1 MSTGSLLAFTLAAL
15 LLTITPG
22 LDTMMLLRMVLGG
35 GRKAGLVG
43 GFGTTLGCLV
53 WGAAS
58 VAGLTALLVASR
70 LAYDV
75 LRYAGAAYL
84 LWLGGSA
91 LWKSWRNRGHAAL
104 GRPVTTERITPRQAM
119 RIGFTTNILNPK
131 IGVFYLSLLPQFL
144 PVEAGST
151 GWAALLVGVHIGI
164 GQVWQFVVVW
174 LAGRAAVVLT
184 RPRVRQW
191 TERLTASVLIG
202 FGLKVAF
209 DSGARG

>member
-1 MSTGSLLAFTLAAL
+1 MSTAALLAFTVAAV

-35 GRKAGLVG
+35 GRKAGVIG

-58 VAGLTALLVASR
+58 IAGLTALLVASR

-75 LRYAGAAYL
+75 VRYAGAAYL

-91 LWKSWRNRGHAAL
+91 LWKSWRGRL
-104 GRPVTTERITPRQAM
+104 ERPVDVPSTTSAQAL
-119 RIGFTTNILNPK
+119 RTGLTTNLLNPK

-144 PVEAGST
+144 PADQASAGW
-151 GWAALLVGVHIGI
+151 GALLVGVHVAI
-164 GQVWQFVVVW
+164 GQVWQLVVVW
-174 LAGRAAVVLT
+174 LAGRAVVVLT
-184 RPRVRQW
+184 RPAVRRW
-191 TERLTASVLIG
+191 TERLTASVLVG
-202 FGLKVAF
+202 FGLKVAL

>member
-1 MSTGSLLAFTLAAL
+1 MSGAALLAFCTAAV

-22 LDTMMLLRMVLGG
+22 LDTAMLLRTVLGG
-35 GRKAGLVG
+35 GRRAGVVG

-70 LAYDV
+70 FAYDV
-75 LRYAGAAYL
+75 VRWAGALYL

-91 LWKSWRNRGHAAL
+91 LWRSWRGRSAPEEGEPVRMTPAQAL
-104 GRPVTTERITPRQAM
+104 
-119 RIGFTTNILNPK
+119 RIGFTTNVLNPK

-144 PVEAGST
+144 PTDTTAT
-151 GWAALLVGVHIGI
+151 GWAALLVGIHVGI
-164 GQVWQFVVVW
+164 GQLWQLVVVW

-184 RPRVRQW
+184 RPRVKEW
-191 TERLTASVLIG
+191 AERLTASVLIG

-209 DSGARG
+209 DTSARG

>member
-1 MSTGSLLAFTLAAL
+1 MSGAALLAFCTAAL

-35 GRKAGLVG
+35 GARAGVVG
-43 GFGTTLGCLV
+43 GFGTTLGCLA

-70 LAYDV
+70 FAYDV
-75 LRYAGAAYL
+75 VRWAGALYL

-91 LWKSWRNRGHAAL
+91 LWRSWRGRTVVGENPLVRVTPGQAL
-104 GRPVTTERITPRQAM
+104 
-119 RIGFTTNILNPK
+119 RIGFTTNVLNPK

-144 PVEAGST
+144 PTDASAT
-151 GWAALLVGVHIGI
+151 GWAALLVGIHVGI
-164 GQVWQFVVVW
+164 GQVWQLVVVG

-184 RPRVRQW
+184 RPRVKEW

-209 DSGARG
+209 DSSARG

>member
-1 MSTGSLLAFTLAAL
+1 MSGAALLAFTAAAV

-35 GRKAGLVG
+35 GGRAGVFG

-58 VAGLTALLVASR
+58 TAGLTALLVASR
-70 LAYDV
+70 FAYDV
-75 LRYAGAAYL
+75 VRWAGAAYL

-91 LWKSWRNRGHAAL
+91 LWRSWRGRATSVENPPVRVTPGQAL
-104 GRPVTTERITPRQAM
+104 
-119 RIGFTTNILNPK
+119 RIGFTTNVLNPK

-144 PVEAGST
+144 PTDASAT
-151 GWAALLVGVHIGI
+151 GWAALLVGIHVGV
-164 GQVWQFVVVW
+164 GQVWQLVVVW

-184 RPRVRQW
+184 RPRVKEW

-209 DSGARG
+209 DSSARG

>member
-1 MSTGSLLAFTLAAL
+1 MSTTALLAFTTAAL

-35 GRKAGLVG
+35 GRRTGLVG

-58 VAGLTALLVASR
+58 IAGLTALLMASQ

-75 LRYAGAAYL
+75 VRYAGAVYL

-91 LWKSWRNRGHAAL
+91 LWKSWRGAQAEKPTEAPTTTPVQAL
-104 GRPVTTERITPRQAM
+104 
-119 RIGFTTNILNPK
+119 RIGFTTNVLNPK

-144 PVEAGST
+144 PTSGEST
-151 GWAALLVGVHIGI
+151 GWAALLVGIHVGI
-164 GQVWQFVVVW
+164 GQVWQIVVVW

-184 RPRVRQW
+184 RPRVRRW
-191 TERLTASVLIG
+191 TERLTASVLVG

>member
-1 MSTGSLLAFTLAAL
+1 MSTTALVTFTVAAL

-43 GFGTTLGCLV
+43 GFGTTLGCLA

-58 VAGLTALLVASR
+58 IAGLTALLVASR
-70 LAYDV
+70 FAYDV
-75 LRYAGAAYL
+75 VRYAGAAYL

-91 LWKSWRNRGHAAL
+91 LWKSWRGVRAD
-104 GRPVTTERITPRQAM
+104 RPVDALRITPVQAL
-119 RIGFTTNILNPK
+119 RVGFTTNLLNPK

-144 PVEAGST
+144 PTTGEST
-151 GWAALLVGVHIGI
+151 GWAALLVGIHVGI
-164 GQVWQFVVVW
+164 GQVWQIIVVW

-184 RPRVRQW
+184 TPRVREW
-191 TERLTASVLIG
+191 TERLTASVLVA
-202 FGLKVAF
+202 FGLKMAF
-209 DSGARG
+209 DSSARG

>member
-1 MSTGSLLAFTLAAL
+1 VSATALLAFTAAAV

-35 GRKAGLVG
+35 GRRAGVFG

-58 VAGLTALLVASR
+58 IAGLTALLAASR
-70 LAYDV
+70 LAYDLV
-75 LRYAGAAYL
+75 RWAGALYL

-91 LWKSWRNRGHAAL
+91 LWRSWRGRAVAEDAPAA
-104 GRPVTTERITPRQAM
+104 RMTPGQAL
-119 RIGFTTNILNPK
+119 RIGFTTNVLNPK

-144 PVEAGST
+144 PADAGAS
-151 GWAALLVGVHIGI
+151 GWAALLVGIHVGV
-164 GQVWQFVVVW
+164 GQVWQLVVVW

-184 RPRVRQW
+184 RPRVKEW

-209 DSGARG
+209 DSSARG

>member
-1 MSTGSLLAFTLAAL
+1 MSTGALLAFTLAAV

-35 GRKAGLVG
+35 GRRAGLVG

-58 VAGLTALLVASR
+58 IAGLTALLVASQT
-70 LAYDV
+70 AYDV
-75 LRYAGAAYL
+75 VRYAGAAYL

-91 LWKSWRNRGHAAL
+91 LWKSWRGTFGEPTEAL
-104 GRPVTTERITPRQAM
+104 SITPAQAL
-119 RIGFTTNILNPK
+119 RIGFTTNLLNPK

-144 PVEAGST
+144 PSDQASAGW
-151 GWAALLVGVHIGI
+151 GALLVGVHVGI
-164 GQVWQFVVVW
+164 GQVWQIAVVW
-174 LAGRAAVVLT
+174 LAGRAVVVLT
-184 RPRVRQW
+184 KPAVRRW
-191 TERLTASVLIG
+191 TERLTASVLVG
-202 FGLKVAF
+202 FGLKMAF

>member
-1 MSTGSLLAFTLAAL
+1 VSTGSLLAFTVAAV

-35 GRKAGLVG
+35 GRKAGVVG

-58 VAGLTALLVASR
+58 IAGLTALLVASQF
-70 LAYDV
+70 AYDV
-75 LRYAGAAYL
+75 VRYAGAAYL

-91 LWKSWRNRGHAAL
+91 LWKSWRGTFD
-104 GRPVTTERITPRQAM
+104 RPADVLAITPAQAL
-119 RIGFTTNILNPK
+119 RTGFTTNLLNPK

-144 PVEAGST
+144 PSDQASAGW
-151 GWAALLVGVHIGI
+151 GALLVGVHVAI
-164 GQVWQFVVVW
+164 GQVWQLVVVW
-174 LAGRAAVVLT
+174 LAGRAVAVLT
-184 RPRVRQW
+184 KPAVRRW
-191 TERLTASVLIG
+191 TERLTASVLVG
-202 FGLKVAF
+202 FGLKIAF

>member
-1 MSTGSLLAFTLAAL
+1 VSGGSLLAFTLAAL

-58 VAGLTALLVASR
+58 IAGLTALLVASR
-70 LAYDV
+70 PAYDG
-75 LRYAGAAYL
+75 LRYAGAVYL

-91 LWKSWRNRGHAAL
+91 LWTSWRDRGHAMA
-104 GRPVTTERITPRQAM
+104 RPTAPELVTPWQAM

-151 GWAALLVGVHIGI
+151 GWAALLVGIHVGI
-164 GQVWQFVVVW
+164 GQVWQVVVVW
-174 LAGRAAVVLT
+174 LAGQAAVVLT
-184 RPRVRQW
+184 RPRVKRW

>member
-1 MSTGSLLAFTLAAL
+1 VSTTALLAFTVAAL
-15 LLTITPG
+15 LMTITPG

-43 GFGTTLGCLV
+43 GLGTTLGLLV

-58 VAGLTALLVASR
+58 IAGLTALLVASE

-75 LRYAGAAYL
+75 VRYAGACYL

-91 LWKSWRNRGHAAL
+91 LWRSWRGERVDEPTEAPRTTPAQAL
-104 GRPVTTERITPRQAM
+104 RV
-119 RIGFTTNILNPK
+119 GFTTNLLNPK

-144 PVEAGST
+144 PTTGGSA
-151 GWAALLVGVHIGI
+151 GWAALLVGIHVAF
-164 GQVWQFVVVW
+164 GQVWQIAVVW

-184 RPRVRQW
+184 RPRVRRW
-191 TERLTASVLIG
+191 TERLTASVLVG
-202 FGLKVAF
+202 FGLRMAV

>member
-1 MSTGSLLAFTLAAL
+1 MSATALLAFTVAAV

-35 GRKAGLVG
+35 GRKAGVVG

-58 VAGLTALLVASR
+58 IAGLTALLVASQ

-75 LRYAGAAYL
+75 VRYAGAAYL

-91 LWKSWRNRGHAAL
+91 LWKSWRGTVEK
-104 GRPVTTERITPRQAM
+104 PVDAPSITPAQAL
-119 RIGFTTNILNPK
+119 RIGFTTNLLNPK

-144 PVEAGST
+144 PSDQASAGW
-151 GWAALLVGVHIGI
+151 GALLVGVHVAI
-164 GQVWQFVVVW
+164 GQVWQLVVVW
-174 LAGRAAVVLT
+174 LAGRAVVVLT
-184 RPRVRQW
+184 KPAVRRW
-191 TERLTASVLIG
+191 TERLTASVLVA

>member
-1 MSTGSLLAFTLAAL
+1 MSTTALLAFTAAAV

-35 GRKAGLVG
+35 GRRAGVVG

-58 VAGLTALLVASR
+58 IAGLTALLVASR
-70 LAYDV
+70 LAYDLV
-75 LRYAGAAYL
+75 RYAGAAYL

-91 LWKSWRNRGHAAL
+91 LWKSWRGTSE
-104 GRPVTTERITPRQAM
+104 RPTDAPAITPRQAL
-119 RIGFTTNILNPK
+119 RTGFTTNLLNPK

-144 PVEAGST
+144 PSDQASAGW
-151 GWAALLVGVHIGI
+151 GALLVGVHVAV
-164 GQVWQFVVVW
+164 GQVWQLVVVW
-174 LAGRAAVVLT
+174 LAGRAVVVLT
-184 RPRVRQW
+184 RPAVRRW
-191 TERLTASVLIG
+191 TERLTASVLVG

>member
-1 MSTGSLLAFTLAAL
+1 MSTTALLAFTVAAL

-35 GRKAGLVG
+35 GRKAGIFG

-75 LRYAGAAYL
+75 VRYAGAAYL

-91 LWKSWRNRGHAAL
+91 LWRSWRGRRAEEPVDAPGTTPAQAL
-104 GRPVTTERITPRQAM
+104 RV
-119 RIGFTTNILNPK
+119 GFTTNLLNPK

-144 PVEAGST
+144 PTTGDTT
-151 GWAALLVGVHIGI
+151 GWAALLVGVHVGI
-164 GQVWQFVVVW
+164 GQVWQLGVVW

-184 RPRVRQW
+184 RPRVRRW
-191 TERLTASVLIG
+191 TERLTASVLVG
-202 FGLKVAF
+202 FGLKVAL

>member
-1 MSTGSLLAFTLAAL
+1 MSTTALVAFTVAAL

-58 VAGLTALLVASR
+58 IAGLTALLVASR
-70 LAYDV
+70 FAYDV
-75 LRYAGAAYL
+75 VRYAGAAYL

-91 LWKSWRNRGHAAL
+91 LWRSWRGARSEKPTSA
-104 GRPVTTERITPRQAM
+104 PRITPAQAL
-119 RIGFTTNILNPK
+119 RTGFTTNLLNPK

-144 PVEAGST
+144 PTSGEST
-151 GWAALLVGVHIGI
+151 GWAALLVGVHVGL
-164 GQVWQFVVVW
+164 GQVWQIVVVW

-184 RPRVRQW
+184 RPRVRRW
-191 TERLTASVLIG
+191 TERVTASVLVG

>member
-1 MSTGSLLAFTLAAL
+1 MSTTALLAFTVAAV

-22 LDTMMLLRMVLGG
+22 LDTMMLVRMVLGG
-35 GRKAGLVG
+35 GRKVGLVG

-58 VAGLTALLVASR
+58 IAGLTALLVASQV
-70 LAYDV
+70 AYDV
-75 LRYAGAAYL
+75 VRYAGAAYL

-91 LWKSWRNRGHAAL
+91 LWKSWRGVLDGPAEVPSVTPAQAL
-104 GRPVTTERITPRQAM
+104 
-119 RIGFTTNILNPK
+119 RIGFTTNLLNPK

-144 PVEAGST
+144 PSDQASAGW
-151 GWAALLVGVHIGI
+151 GALLVGVHVGI
-164 GQVWQFVVVW
+164 GQVWQVVVVW
-174 LAGRAAVVLT
+174 LAGRAALVLT
-184 RPRVRQW
+184 RPAVRRW
-191 TERLTASVLIG
+191 TERLTASVLVG

>member
-1 MSTGSLLAFTLAAL
+1 VSTTALLAFTLAAV

-35 GRKAGLVG
+35 GRRAGITG
-43 GFGTTLGCLV
+43 GFGTTLGCLG

-58 VAGLTALLVASR
+58 IAGLTALLVASR
-70 LAYDV
+70 FAYDV
-75 LRYAGAAYL
+75 LRYAGAVYL
-84 LWLGGSA
+84 LWLGASA
-91 LWKSWRNRGHAAL
+91 LWKARRGSAFA
-104 GRPVTTERITPRQAM
+104 GATPAPVTPWQAL

-144 PVEAGST
+144 PTSPDAT
-151 GWAALLVGVHIGI
+151 GWAVLLVGVHVGI
-164 GQVWQFVVVW
+164 GQVWQLVVVW
-174 LAGRAAVVLT
+174 LAGRAAVVLA

>member
-1 MSTGSLLAFTLAAL
+1 MSTTALLAFTVAAV

-58 VAGLTALLVASR
+58 IAGLTALLVASR
-70 LAYDV
+70 FAYDV
-75 LRYAGAAYL
+75 VRYAGAAYL

-91 LWKSWRNRGHAAL
+91 LWKSWRGTPAA
-104 GRPVTTERITPRQAM
+104 PADVPSVTAPQAL
-119 RIGFTTNILNPK
+119 RIGFTTNLLNPK

-144 PVEAGST
+144 PSDQASAGW
-151 GWAALLVGVHIGI
+151 GALLVGLHVAV
-164 GQVWQFVVVW
+164 GQVWQLVVVW
-174 LAGRAAVVLT
+174 LAGQAAVVLT
-184 RPRVRQW
+184 RPDVRRW
-191 TERLTASVLIG
+191 TERLTATVLVG

>member
-1 MSTGSLLAFTLAAL
+1 MTSGTLLAFGVAAL

-58 VAGLTALLVASR
+58 IAGLTALLVASR

-75 LRYAGAAYL
+75 LRYAGAVYL

-91 LWKSWRNRGHAAL
+91 LWKSWRDRGQAVARPAA
-104 GRPVTTERITPRQAM
+104 GERITPWQAM

-151 GWAALLVGVHIGI
+151 GWAALLVGIHVGI
-164 GQVWQFVVVW
+164 GQMWQIVVVW
-174 LAGRAAVVLT
+174 LAGRAVVVLT
-184 RPRVRQW
+184 RPRVKEW

>member
-1 MSTGSLLAFTLAAL
+1 VSGAALLAFCTAAL

-22 LDTMMLLRMVLGG
+22 LDTVMLLRMVLGG
-35 GRKAGLVG
+35 GGRAGVFG
-43 GFGTTLGCLV
+43 GFGTTLGCLA

-58 VAGLTALLVASR
+58 TAGLTALLVASR
-70 LAYDV
+70 FAYDV
-75 LRYAGAAYL
+75 VRWAGALYL

-91 LWKSWRNRGHAAL
+91 LWRSWRGRTTPVAGPTVRVTPWQAL
-104 GRPVTTERITPRQAM
+104 RT
-119 RIGFTTNILNPK
+119 GFTTNVLNPK

-144 PVEAGST
+144 PTDASAT
-151 GWAALLVGVHIGI
+151 GWAALLVGIHVGI
-164 GQVWQFVVVW
+164 GQVWQLVVVG

-184 RPRVRQW
+184 GPRVTEW

-209 DSGARG
+209 DTSARG

>member
-1 MSTGSLLAFTLAAL
+1 MSTTALLAFTVAAL

-35 GRKAGLVG
+35 GRKAGIVG

-70 LAYDV
+70 FAYDV
-75 LRYAGAAYL
+75 VRYAGAAYL

-91 LWKSWRNRGHAAL
+91 LWRSWR
-104 GRPVTTERITPRQAM
+104 GRRADEPVDSSRITPGQAL
-119 RIGFTTNILNPK
+119 RVGFTTNLLNPK

-144 PVEAGST
+144 PTTGDPT
-151 GWAALLVGVHIGI
+151 GWAALLVGVHVGL
-164 GQVWQFVVVW
+164 GQVWQLGVVW

-184 RPRVRQW
+184 RPRVKRW
-191 TERLTASVLIG
+191 TERLTASVLVG
-202 FGLKVAF
+202 FGLKVAL

>member
-1 MSTGSLLAFTLAAL
+1 VSTTALLAFAAAAV

-35 GRKAGLVG
+35 GRRAGVFG
-43 GFGTTLGCLV
+43 GFGTTLGCLA

-58 VAGLTALLVASR
+58 IAGLTALLAASR
-70 LAYDV
+70 VAYDLV
-75 LRYAGAAYL
+75 RWAGALYL

-91 LWKSWRNRGHAAL
+91 LWRSWRGRTAAEDAPAA
-104 GRPVTTERITPRQAM
+104 RMTPGQAL
-119 RIGFTTNILNPK
+119 RIGFTTNVLNPK

-144 PVEAGST
+144 PADASAS
-151 GWAALLVGVHIGI
+151 GWAALLVGIHVGI
-164 GQVWQFVVVW
+164 GQVWQLVVVW

-184 RPRVRQW
+184 RPRVQEW

-209 DSGARG
+209 DSSARG

>member
-1 MSTGSLLAFTLAAL
+1 MSTTALLAFTVAAV

-22 LDTMMLLRMVLGG
+22 LDTMMLLRMVVGG

-58 VAGLTALLVASR
+58 IAGLTALLVASKF
-70 LAYDV
+70 AYDV
-75 LRYAGAAYL
+75 VRYAGAAYL

-91 LWKSWRNRGHAAL
+91 LWKSWRGPRDD
-104 GRPVTTERITPRQAM
+104 RPTDAPAITPVQAL
-119 RIGFTTNILNPK
+119 RVGFATNLLNPK

-144 PVEAGST
+144 PSDQASAGW
-151 GWAALLVGVHIGI
+151 GALLVGVHVTV
-164 GQVWQFVVVW
+164 GQIWQIVVVW
-174 LAGRAAVVLT
+174 LAGRAAIVLAK
-184 RPRVRQW
+184 PAVRRW
-191 TERLTASVLIG
+191 TERLTASVLVG
-202 FGLKVAF
+202 FGLKMAF

>member
-1 MSTGSLLAFTLAAL
+1 VSTTALLAFTLAAV

-35 GRKAGLVG
+35 GRRAGVMG

-58 VAGLTALLVASR
+58 IAGLTALLVASR
-70 LAYDV
+70 FAYDV
-75 LRYAGAAYL
+75 LRYAGAVYL
-84 LWLGGSA
+84 LWLGASA
-91 LWKSWRNRGHAAL
+91 LWKARRGAAF
-104 GRPVTTERITPRQAM
+104 GTAPSDPVTPWQAL
-119 RIGFTTNILNPK
+119 RNGFTTNILNPK

-144 PVEAGST
+144 PTSPDATS
-151 GWAALLVGVHIGI
+151 WAVLLVGVHVGI
-164 GQVWQFVVVW
+164 GQVWQLVVVW
-174 LAGRAAVVLT
+174 LAGRAAVVLA

>member
-1 MSTGSLLAFTLAAL
+1 MSATALLAFTAAAV

-35 GRKAGLVG
+35 GRRAGVFG

-58 VAGLTALLVASR
+58 IAGLTALLAASR
-70 LAYDV
+70 LAYDLV
-75 LRYAGAAYL
+75 RWAGALYL

-91 LWKSWRNRGHAAL
+91 LWRSWRGRATVEEAPAA
-104 GRPVTTERITPRQAM
+104 RMTPGQAL
-119 RIGFTTNILNPK
+119 RIGFTTNVLNPK

-144 PVEAGST
+144 PADASAS
-151 GWAALLVGVHIGI
+151 GWAALLVGIHVGI
-164 GQVWQFVVVW
+164 GQVWQLVVVW
-174 LAGRAAVVLT
+174 LAGRAAVVLG
-184 RPRVRQW
+184 RPRVREW

-209 DSGARG
+209 DSSARG

>member
-1 MSTGSLLAFTLAAL
+1 MSTPALLAFTVAAV

-58 VAGLTALLVASR
+58 IAGLTALLVASQF
-70 LAYDV
+70 AYDV
-75 LRYAGAAYL
+75 VRYAGAAYL

-91 LWKSWRNRGHAAL
+91 LWKSWRGTFD
-104 GRPVTTERITPRQAM
+104 RPSDVLAITPAQAL
-119 RIGFTTNILNPK
+119 RTGFTTNLLNPK

-144 PVEAGST
+144 PSDQASAGW
-151 GWAALLVGVHIGI
+151 GALLVGVHVAI
-164 GQVWQFVVVW
+164 GQVWQLVVVW
-174 LAGRAAVVLT
+174 LAGRAVAVLT
-184 RPRVRQW
+184 RPAVRRW
-191 TERLTASVLIG
+191 TERLTASVLVG

>member
-1 MSTGSLLAFTLAAL
+1 MTTTALLAFTVAAV

-35 GRKAGLVG
+35 GRKAGVIG

-58 VAGLTALLVASR
+58 IAGLTALLVASR
-70 LAYDV
+70 VAYDV
-75 LRYAGAAYL
+75 VRYAGAAYL

-91 LWKSWRNRGHAAL
+91 LWKSWRGQVD
-104 GRPVTTERITPRQAM
+104 RPLDVPSITPAQAL
-119 RIGFTTNILNPK
+119 RTGLTTNLLNPK

-144 PVEAGST
+144 PSDQASAGW
-151 GWAALLVGVHIGI
+151 GALLVGVHVAI
-164 GQVWQFVVVW
+164 GQVWQLVVVW
-174 LAGRAAVVLT
+174 LAGRAVVVLT
-184 RPRVRQW
+184 RPAVRRW
-191 TERLTASVLIG
+191 TERLTASVLVG
-202 FGLKVAF
+202 FGLKVAL

>member
-1 MSTGSLLAFTLAAL
+1 MSATALAAFTVAAL

-35 GRKAGLVG
+35 GRGAGLVG

-58 VAGLTALLVASR
+58 IAGLTALLVASR
-70 LAYDV
+70 FAYDV
-75 LRYAGAAYL
+75 VRYAGAAYL

-91 LWKSWRNRGHAAL
+91 LWKSWRGAL
-104 GRPVTTERITPRQAM
+104 DRPADVPPITPGQAL
-119 RIGFTTNILNPK
+119 RTGFTTNLLNPK

-144 PVEAGST
+144 PADQASAGW
-151 GWAALLVGVHIGI
+151 GALLVGVHVGI
-164 GQVWQFVVVW
+164 GQVWQVVVVW
-174 LAGRAAVVLT
+174 LAGRAALVLT
-184 RPRVRQW
+184 RPRVRRW
-191 TERLTASVLIG
+191 TERLTASVLVG

-209 DSGARG
+209 DPGARG

>member
-1 MSTGSLLAFTLAAL
+1 VSSTALLAFTAAAV
-15 LLTITPG
+15 LLTVTPG

-35 GRKAGLVG
+35 GRRAGVFG

-58 VAGLTALLVASR
+58 IAGLTALLTASR

-75 LRYAGAAYL
+75 VRWAGALYL

-91 LWKSWRNRGHAAL
+91 LWRSWRGRSAAEAAPETA
-104 GRPVTTERITPRQAM
+104 RMTPGQAL
-119 RIGFTTNILNPK
+119 RIGFTTNVLNPK

-144 PVEAGST
+144 PADAGSSAY
-151 GWAALLVGVHIGI
+151 AALLVGIHVGI
-164 GQVWQFVVVW
+164 GQVWQLVVVG

-184 RPRVRQW
+184 RPRVKEW

-209 DSGARG
+209 DSSARG